1 MRPAN
6 KCKAT
11 KPGTYST
18 HPTAID
24 LNQLHEFDEFSQY
37 TWSWRHQ
44 RFDSLWC
51 HMKNSTTFSNQTPIV
66 EINPW
71 NSMDISACEISHLCH
86 WDTMELN
93 WIYRSGL
100 SLSAR
105 YPIAYHY
112 YSLAII
118 FPLST
123 SIYHQT
129 PSSQIIPW
137 TDPNGFIPREIPRKF
152 HGSSHLGKWLIM
164 SLTGVRFLGP
174 LNYSKLDSMILKNW
188 NTSTST
194 DIKLLTIWS
203 WSWCL

>member
-1 MRPAN
+1 MSFHNILDHGAI
-6 KCKAT
+6 KDLILCGAT
-11 KPGTYST
+11 WRIAPHSLIK
-18 HPTAID
+18 H
-24 LNQLHEFDEFSQY
+24 QLSKSIHEIP
-37 TWSWRHQ
+37 
-44 RFDSLWC
+44 L
-51 HMKNSTTFSNQTPIV
+51 
-66 EINPW
+66 
-71 NSMDISACEISHLCH
+71 MDISACEISHLCH

-93 WIYRSGL
+93 WIYHSGL

-194 DIKLLTIWS
+194 DIKLLPIWS
-203 WSWCL
+203 WPWCL